1 MLKMKQ
7 RPLFSMTTAY
17 KRMMDF
23 YRIDNNVYA
32 LMVYMVG
39 DGVKVNGLGKIF
51 DSLVGVEKYEFPNS
65 KYCELGEG
73 LFGKV
78 MDYENFLCQEN
89 VNNNNI
95 RDLSKSY
102 IDAFN
107 IKYKKQSNASWWK
120 RFCAKNIEEEQVI
133 MHPYENHHIWR
144 IPENSHDLFSIENIR
159 PVFKSA
165 YQQSSKDIMYVYELE
180 LIKAIGMPNV
190 YFGKTC
196 INISLFNNADTANQ
210 YLVQSVIEQQKFA
223 KHKEYQGLQDKCMP
237 SIMRFD
243 MYANSK
249 NMSR

>member
-1 MLKMKQ
+1 MKQ

-17 KRMMDF
+17 KRMIDF
-23 YRIDNNVYA
+23 HRVDNSVYA
-32 LMVYMVG
+32 LMIYMVG
-39 DGVKVNGLGKIF
+39 DGVKINVLNQVF
-51 DSLVGVEKYEFPNS
+51 DSLYGVEKYEFPNT
-65 KYCELGEG
+65 KYCDLGAG
-73 LFGKV
+73 LFDKV

-89 VNNNNI
+89 VYNEKV
-95 RDLSKSY
+95 RALSQAWIESFD
-102 IDAFN
+102 IT
-107 IKYKKQSNASWWK
+107 YKKTKASWWK
-120 RFCAKNIEEEQVI
+120 RLTAKNIEEQSVV
-133 MHPYENHHIWR
+133 MHPYEKHHVWKV
-144 IPENSHDLFSIENIR
+144 PTNSTDLVGLENIR

-180 LIKAIGMPNV
+180 LIKAINMPNV

-210 YLVQSVIEQQKFA
+210 YLAQSVIEQQKFA